1 MNNNTKTIYK
11 NQNGTKMVPKWYQSG
26 TKTVPK
32 WYQNGAKMVLFIATL
47 ILAAGCSKEDE
58 SSAAKAPQM
67 AVPVV
72 VQQAVRKDMPVQV
85 HAVGAVEAISS
96 VAVKPQVAGLLMK
109 VHFQE
114 GQTVRKGDLLF
125 TIDPRPFQAEVAKAQ
140 ANLTKN
146 LAQAKTARELAAR
159 YENLVKKDYVTE
171 EQYDQVRTNAE
182 ALEASVQ
189 GDRAEISNAKLQ
201 LSYCTIRSPITGRTG
216 NLQVHAGNVVK
227 ANETDMVQIHQTD
240 PMYVTFSVP
249 QEHLSDIRNHYSR
262 GTLQIIATDKS
273 GANPATGTL
282 TFIDNE
288 VNQNTGTILLKGTF
302 PNDKNSLWPGEF
314 ANVSMTLTT
323 RPNATVVPTQAV
335 ETGQEGQYVYVVK
348 KDMTAEVRPVTV
360 GATVGQETIIVK
372 GVQPGETV
380 VTDGQLRLLP
390 GAKVEF
396 KKQEAASL

>member
-1 MNNNTKTIYK
+1 MNTVTLIT
-11 NQNGTKMVPKWYQSG
+11 QIGTRSVPKWYQRY
-26 TKTVPK
+26 TTMVPK
-32 WYQNGAKMVLFIATL
+32 WYQNGTKMVFSL
-47 ILAAGCSKEDE
+47 LALLLVAGCSENDDQ
-58 SSAAKAPQM
+58 AGAKAPQM

-85 HAVGAVEAISS
+85 QAVGAVEAISS
-96 VAVKPQVAGLLMK
+96 VRVKPQAAGLLLK

-114 GQTVRKGDLLF
+114 GDTVRKGDLLF
-125 TIDPRPFQAEVAKAQ
+125 TIDPRPYQAAVAKAQ

-189 GDRAEISNAKLQ
+189 ADRAEISDARLQ

-227 ANETDMVQIHQTD
+227 ENETEMVQIHQTD

-249 QEHLSDIRNHYSR
+249 QEHLTDIRNHYSR
-262 GTLQIIATDKS
+262 GNLQIVVTDKS
-273 GANPATGTL
+273 GANPVTGTL
-282 TFIDNE
+282 TFINNE
-288 VNQNTGTILLKGTF
+288 VDQNTGTIILKGTF
-302 PNDKNSLWPGEF
+302 PNTANNLWPGEF
-314 ANVSMTLTT
+314 ANVSMRLTT
-323 RPNATVVPTQAV
+323 RPNSTVVPTQAV

-396 KKQEAASL
+396 KKQEAALL